1 MFSNMYHTYIL
12 YPCMCLLPLR
22 SWLVSEAKSY
32 LLWSRW
38 CVSLHWGSRM
48 PTSITSASTRST
60 PTPDTDSPRC
70 TATNRSMQRRWLKN
84 RNIDQYKYR
93 LFNRVTDIFLKVLED
108 SGILDIRAVI
118 TFKGKVGQQ
127 EWSFSPKSWN
137 LSFRPQTLVYHL
149 YTIKDDNY
157 PAVQSLRSQRVKCSL
172 LKRWRMNCPGGGEIV
187 LCPWE
192 WV

>member
-1 MFSNMYHTYIL
+1 MFWNRNDEEGGFVSLFLRNDNSIQMEVN
-12 YPCMCLLPLR
+12 CSMVLPYFSDLF
-22 SWLVSEAKSY
+22 WMIHPYLLVSGT
-32 LLWSRW
+32 RW
-38 CVSLHWGSRM
+38 CVNSHLGWRM
-48 PTSITSASTRST
+48 RSSTTSASTRST
-60 PTPDTDSPRC
+60 PTLVTAFQRC

-149 YTIKDDNY
+149 
-157 PAVQSLRSQRVKCSL
+157 
-172 LKRWRMNCPGGGEIV
+172 
-187 LCPWE
+187 
-192 WV
+192 